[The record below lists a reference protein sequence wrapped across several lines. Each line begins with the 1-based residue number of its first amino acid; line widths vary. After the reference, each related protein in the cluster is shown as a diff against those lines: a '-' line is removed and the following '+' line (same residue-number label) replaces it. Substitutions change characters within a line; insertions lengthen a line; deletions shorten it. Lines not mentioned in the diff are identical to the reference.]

1 MGHANSWKDKRS
13 IQHNTHNRRAGVAKF
28 KRNLGH
34 RKSRR
39 WRNRISKEWTED
51 RARELDESRRATR
64 NRRYDIWERDESEM
78 PTS

>member
-1 MGHANSWKDKRS
+1 MAHSNNFHEKRQ

-39 WRNRISKEWTED
+39 WRNRISREWTEE
-51 RARELDESRRATR
+51 REQLDKSRRAIR
-64 NRRYDIWERDESEM
+64 NNRNNIWERDESEM
-78 PTS
+78 S

>member
-39 WRNRISKEWTED
+39 WRNRISKQWTEE
-51 RARELDESRRATR
+51 REIELREPRRSIRDSRNYIWQGDES
-64 NRRYDIWERDESEM
+64 
-78 PTS
+78 